1 MAAIE
6 LKKVELPN
14 GETLGYREREGG
26 DKIVLFIHG
35 NMTSSKHWDVVLE
48 NLDEKYKVYAVD
60 LRGFGASTYN
70 KPIMK
75 IKDFSDDVRLFVE
88 ALNIQ
93 PYAIVGWSTGG
104 SVGMQYCADY
114 ENPCEKLLLLAPGS
128 TRGYPFYATGE
139 NGLPDVNQRLK
150 TYEEI
155 KADTGKTKAVQGA
168 YDRKDKEFLKTMWNM
183 AIYRNKQPDP
193 LKYDEYLEDMLT
205 QRNLAEVYHALNIF
219 NISHVHNGVTAGT
232 GEVDKIN
239 VPVLL
244 MWGSDDIVV
253 TEQMKNETLEDLGDK
268 VTYRELPNCGH
279 SPLVDNLDLLMETIE
294 DFLANKEVSKL

>member
-1 MAAIE
+1 
-6 LKKVELPN
+6 
-14 GETLGYREREGG
+14 
-26 DKIVLFIHG
+26 
-35 NMTSSKHWDVVLE
+35 
-48 NLDEKYKVYAVD
+48 
-60 LRGFGASTYN
+60 
-70 KPIMK
+70 
-75 IKDFSDDVRLFVE
+75 
-88 ALNIQ
+88 
-93 PYAIVGWSTGG
+93 
-104 SVGMQYCADY
+104 
-114 ENPCEKLLLLAPGS
+114 
-128 TRGYPFYATGE
+128 
-139 NGLPDVNQRLK
+139 

-155 KADTGKTKAVQGA
+155 KGDAGKTKAVQGA

-239 VPVLL
+239 VPVFL

-294 DFLANKEVSKL
+294 DF